1 MQAESA
7 KNCIFHGNCEMQSLH
22 GGAVAPARFDK
33 EKTWVKLSPSAEVIA
48 ASTAVARGNRPPGFA
63 RTQDGAHG
71 AGNRSQGPLPR
82 PSPTANL
89 AGSNGRDDLSGVRFA
104 DFMVSPTA
112 TSCTRRE
119 TGSRGTSPHET
130 MNCPNCQTPTEDGL
144 IHRVLWFKKP
154 IDGIVRRM
162 EPTAP

>member
-1 MQAESA
+1 
-7 KNCIFHGNCEMQSLH
+7 MQSVH
-22 GGAVAPARFDK
+22 GGVGPPARFVK
-33 EKTWVKLSPSAEVIA
+33 EKTRVRFPLSAEVIA

-104 DFMVSPTA
+104 GFMVS
-112 TSCTRRE
+112 
-119 TGSRGTSPHET
+119 
-130 MNCPNCQTPTEDGL
+130 QQQQ
-144 IHRVLWFKKP
+144 
-154 IDGIVRRM
+154 
-162 EPTAP
+162 AP